1 MSDRKFALH
10 DSSLDTFA
18 AAIDRIKSR
27 QKVLKKLQVQKGVS
41 VDSQQ
46 VQERATAKSGYNG
59 VFNTATTN
67 GRNLSPRSRIADVQY
82 LVAEYENRQRDARSE
97 INDLKQTVADR
108 DEALKN
114 LRIKDDL
121 LKDQL
126 CRDLTEQK
134 LKIQKLEQ
142 INARLSKKL
151 EVKMKDEQKQK
162 YQLDDRTK
170 IKNKMLMV

>member
-10 DSSLDTFA
+10 DSSLDTA
-18 AAIDRIKSR
+18 AAIDRIKQTESSEE
-27 QKVLKKLQVQKGVS
+27 VTSTEGSS
-41 VDSQQ
+41 VDSKQ

-67 GRNLSPRSRIADVQY
+67 GRNLSPRSRIADVQH

-114 LRIKDDL
+114 LGIKDDL

-126 CRDLTEQK
+126 YVE
-134 LKIQKLEQ
+134 I
-142 INARLSKKL
+142 
-151 EVKMKDEQKQK
+151 
-162 YQLDDRTK
+162 
-170 IKNKMLMV
+170 